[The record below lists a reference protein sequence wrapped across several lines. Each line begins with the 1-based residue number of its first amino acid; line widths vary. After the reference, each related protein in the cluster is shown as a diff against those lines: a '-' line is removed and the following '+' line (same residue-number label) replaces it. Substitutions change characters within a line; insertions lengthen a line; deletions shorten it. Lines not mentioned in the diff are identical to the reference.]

1 MILCDPP
8 VKKIRFGREHN
19 RILEKV
25 KRNLPFQ
32 GGYADF
38 MPYDERGKITFHGP
52 SRDCMLEDICF
63 YYQQCGDILGPPD
76 NPMSAT
82 VFLKKIVASHYLQ
95 LIDFV
100 RAILSD
106 SQWPLSRKNNLG
118 GIDASSVEEQWST
131 LQAHTR
137 RCSEYIE
144 DVQAILLSLKFEVDD
159 SIPRP
164 PKNWMDCET
173 DFRYIH
179 KRLLKLKNR
188 ADALV
193 DSTTGLAGIVGNKQ
207 ALKEAERSRALA
219 TIGLVF
225 IPLAYTSALF
235 SMSGQYSP
243 GADYFW
249 LYFAVSIPL
258 MVVVFLSRRLSECLD
273 GNANWFCEKAKGL
286 GQW

>member
-1 MILCDPP
+1 
-8 VKKIRFGREHN
+8 
-19 RILEKV
+19 
-25 KRNLPFQ
+25 
-32 GGYADF
+32 
-38 MPYDERGKITFHGP
+38 
-52 SRDCMLEDICF
+52 MLEDICF

-95 LIDFV
+95 LVDFV

-106 SQWPLSRKNNLG
+106 SQWPLSHRHDFG

-131 LQAHTR
+131 LQTHTR
-137 RCSEYIE
+137 RCSEHVE
-144 DVQAILLSLKFEVDD
+144 DVQAILLSLRFEVDD
-159 SIPRP
+159 LIPKP
-164 PKNWMDCET
+164 PQNWMDCET

-179 KRLLKLKNR
+179 KRLLMLKDS

-193 DSTTGLAGIVGNKQ
+193 DSVTGLAGIVGNKQ
-207 ALKEAERSRALA
+207 ALKEAKTSRALA

-235 SMSGQYSP
+235 SMSEQYSP

-249 LYFAVSIPL
+249 IYFAVSIPL
-258 MVVVFLSRRLSECLD
+258 MVVVFLSARLSEHLD
-273 GNANWFCEKAKGL
+273 GNANWSFEEFKGL
-286 GQW
+286 EQRLRQSKLLLRFN